1 MEPLTERRPRLAGVS
16 VIIPCLDEEDAISAA
31 VIDILAEG
39 VDEVIVVDGKSRDRT
54 AERAAAAGARV
65 LIEPRK
71 GYGRALMSG
80 VEALGP
86 ACDLI
91 VFIDGDGSDNP
102 LMIPDVVA
110 PLRAGRADFVI
121 GTRLKGPRE
130 RGSLSATQ
138 IVAGYLAG
146 ALIRMVYGV
155 RFTDMSPFRAIGRNT
170 LTSLGMR
177 EDGFG
182 WNLEMQMRSAA
193 TGLRCVEVAVGQ
205 RCRRGGFSKV
215 SGNLLVSVKVAWVLA
230 MTFMRLAA
238 GLRRERYANR
248 R

>member
-1 MEPLTERRPRLAGVS
+1 MEPLTDEPPRLAGVS
-16 VIIPCLDEEDAISAA
+16 VIVPCLDEEDAIGAV

-65 LIEPRK
+65 VIEPRK
-71 GYGRALMSG
+71 GYGRALMRG

-86 ACDLI
+86 DCELI
-91 VFIDGDGSDNP
+91 VFIDGDGSDIP
-102 LMIPDVVA
+102 QMIPHVVA

-130 RGSLSATQ
+130 RGSLSASQ
-138 IVAGYLAG
+138 ILAGYLAG
-146 ALIRMVYGV
+146 MLIRMVYGV
-155 RFTDMSPFRAIGRNT
+155 RFTDMSPFRAIGREK
-170 LTSLGMR
+170 LAALGMR

-182 WNLEMQMRSAA
+182 WNLEMQMRAAA
-193 TGLRCVEVAVGQ
+193 TGLHCVEVAVGQ
-205 RCRRGGFSKV
+205 RRRQGGVSKV
-215 SGNLLVSVKVAWVLA
+215 SGNLHVSVKVAWVLA
-230 MTFMRLAA
+230 RTFLRLAA

>member
-1 MEPLTERRPRLAGVS
+1 MTDELPCLAGVS

-31 VIDILAEG
+31 VMDILAEG
-39 VDEVIVVDGKSRDRT
+39 VDEVIVVDGNSRDRT

-65 LIEPRK
+65 VIEPRK
-71 GYGRALMSG
+71 GYGRALMTG

-86 ACDLI
+86 DCELI
-91 VFIDGDGSDNP
+91 VFIDGDGSDIP
-102 LMIPDVVA
+102 RMIPYVVA

-130 RGSLSATQ
+130 RGSLSTSQ
-138 IVAGYLAG
+138 ILAGYLAG
-146 ALIRMVYGV
+146 MLVRMVYGV
-155 RFTDMSPFRAIGRNT
+155 RYTDMSPFRAIGREK

-182 WNLEMQMRSAA
+182 WNLEMQMRAA
-193 TGLRCVEVAVGQ
+193 ASGLRCLEVAVGQ
-205 RCRRGGFSKV
+205 RCRRGGVSKV

-230 MTFMRLAA
+230 KTFLRLAA
-238 GLRRERYANR
+238 GLRRERYAKR